1 MLEILT
7 YQVIAAGV
15 GATSIGAADWL
26 YHRGRIRQRP
36 HDLWVSA
43 SSTATCSPLIIWTTD
58 VFLGIGT
65 FSVALIGTIAM
76 IMFLWIYRSLQKLSD
91 RPKPGMGR
99 LVSASS
105 RQPVSSAVA
114 SFWPDAAAET
124 SYLTGPISRR
134 APKLN

>member
-43 SSTATCSPLIIWTTD
+43 SSTATCLPLLIWTTD
-58 VFLGIGT
+58 VFLGISL
-65 FSVALIGTIAM
+65 FSAALVGAIAM
-76 IMFLWIYRSLQKLSD
+76 ITFLWIYRSLQKVPTGQKLEWGGSFQPLQD
-91 RPKPGMGR
+91 SRSPPMSP
-99 LVSASS
+99 VSAPT
-105 RQPVSSAVA
+105 Q
-114 SFWPDAAAET
+114 
-124 SYLTGPISRR
+124 RR
-134 APKLN
+134 RPAI